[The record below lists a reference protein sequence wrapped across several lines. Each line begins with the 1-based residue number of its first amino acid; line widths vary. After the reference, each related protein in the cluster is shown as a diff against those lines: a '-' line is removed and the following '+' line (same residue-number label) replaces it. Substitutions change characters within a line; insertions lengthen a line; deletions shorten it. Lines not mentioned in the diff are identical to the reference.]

1 MTSVNLSDFL
11 STKRILHHEPSMEY
25 NDALLYFVQNRAIA
39 DIITYQ
45 NERTFVLKN
54 ISILEKDANANPFY
68 QFSVQRQGDIVD
80 NIRFENTSNL
90 NVQLSYYIG
99 GIKYLPEDV
108 SEFVMIASAYNEF
121 EIRITF
127 LDQPSVDAEFKIRA
141 RYYVLLSEDRKKLMH
156 SSRVETQNMIY
167 SSGMCHK
174 IV

>member
-25 NDALLYFVQNRAIA
+25 NDALLYFLQNREIA

-108 SEFVMIASAYNEF
+108 SEFVIIASAYNEF

-127 LDQPSVDAEFKIRA
+127 LDQPFVDAEFKIRA
-141 RYYVLLSEDRKKLMH
+141 RYYLLLSKDREKLMH
-156 SSRVETQNMIY
+156 SRVETQNMIY

-174 IV
+174 L

>member
-25 NDALLYFVQNRAIA
+25 NDAILYFLQNREIA

-54 ISILEKDANANPFY
+54 LSIMEKDANANPFY

-90 NVQLSYYIG
+90 NVQRKI
-99 GIKYLPEDV
+99 
-108 SEFVMIASAYNEF
+108 
-121 EIRITF
+121 
-127 LDQPSVDAEFKIRA
+127 DA
-141 RYYVLLSEDRKKLMH
+141 
-156 SSRVETQNMIY
+156 
-167 SSGMCHK
+167 
-174 IV
+174 